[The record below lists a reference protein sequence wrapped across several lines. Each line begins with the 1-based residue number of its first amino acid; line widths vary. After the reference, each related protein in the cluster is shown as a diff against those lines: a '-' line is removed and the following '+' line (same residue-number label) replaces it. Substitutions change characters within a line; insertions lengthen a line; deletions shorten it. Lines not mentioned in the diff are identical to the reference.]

1 MVFTPLRSIGRRLLM
16 LRQDVLFV
24 IAFGM
29 ACAFGGASL
38 VKKTDADPLRG
49 VKAFG
54 ALGDGVSD
62 DTQFDPKGD

>member
-1 MVFTPLRSIGRRLLM
+1 MVFNPLRSIGRRLLM

-38 VKKTDADPLRG
+38 VKKPMLIHCLA
-49 VKAFG
+49 
-54 ALGDGVSD
+54 
-62 DTQFDPKGD
+62 